1 VTDVGNVGE
10 LEAPEGSEPS
20 KRKSRRSKP
29 VWAQDVAERALE
41 LRGILPFVYDRSGDI
56 LGLIV
61 EAEGLASDR
70 PGLIGRVFD
79 WWYGTRIERAW
90 SLLNEAE
97 ARMID
102 GATPMG
108 IELFFMRTIPK
119 ASRLQ
124 FKTSASLQLDQLI
137 RELDAEEEG
146 FHLALRRRLYNEDR
160 MDS

>member
-1 VTDVGNVGE
+1 
-10 LEAPEGSEPS
+10 
-20 KRKSRRSKP
+20 
-29 VWAQDVAERALE
+29 
-41 LRGILPFVYDRSGDI
+41 
-56 LGLIV
+56 
-61 EAEGLASDR
+61 
-70 PGLIGRVFD
+70 
-79 WWYGTRIERAW
+79 
-90 SLLNEAE
+90 
-97 ARMID
+97 
-102 GATPMG
+102 MG